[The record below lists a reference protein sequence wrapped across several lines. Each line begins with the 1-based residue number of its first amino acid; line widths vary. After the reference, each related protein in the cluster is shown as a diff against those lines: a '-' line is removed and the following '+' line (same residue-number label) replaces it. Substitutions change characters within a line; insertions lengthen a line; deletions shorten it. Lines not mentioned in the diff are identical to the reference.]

1 MPAVGIDL
9 GTTYSCVG
17 HWKNNNVNIIT
28 NEMGDRTTPSYVS
41 FNKDERL
48 VGGAAKNQCARNPEN
63 TVFDAKRLIGR
74 QFNDPVVQADAKL
87 WPFTVQQGPSGKP
100 VIAVKY
106 QGAQKTFYPEEI
118 SSMILSK
125 LKEDASASIGEKVDS
140 AVITVPAY
148 FNDSQRQ
155 ATKDAGAIA
164 GLKVLRIINE
174 PTAAAIAYGL
184 NKTNDERKVLIFDL
198 GGGTFDVSLLNIDDG
213 VFEVLATAGD
223 THLGG
228 EDFDNRLVD
237 FCVNDFKRKS
247 GLNPTKNARSMRR
260 LRTACESAKRTLS
273 SAIHATIEVDSLF
286 EGEDF
291 YLKIGRAKFENL
303 CLEDF
308 RKCMEP
314 VRKVLQDSKVSKDQV
329 HDVVLV
335 GGSTRIPKIRN
346 MLSTFFNGKELSQEI
361 NPDEAV
367 AFGAAVQAGVLS
379 GSDMGDTDVLLM
391 DVAPLSM
398 GIETQGGVMTNLI
411 DRNSRIPCK
420 KSMTFTTAANNQP
433 AVTIQVY
440 EGERKFC
447 ADNNKLGQF
456 DLKGIRPAPRG
467 VPQIEVTFDLDTNSI
482 LNVTAEDKDKENT
495 SGKHNV
501 RIESRKNT
509 LSKEDIDR
517 AVAEAAKFKEQ
528 DEARRAQVDNRNNLE
543 NALYQLKS
551 EYGSKSPAVEKY
563 CDDGMSWLESEGQ
576 TASAEEL
583 KAKLDDLQKFV
594 QQEMAK
600 MQQGAKP
607 AAEPE
612 VDELD

>member
-398 GIETQGGVMTNLI
+398 GIETQGDVMTNLI

-495 SGKHNV
+495 SGKQNV

-509 LSKEDIDR
+509 LSKEDIDL

-563 CDDGMSWLESEGQ
+563 CDDGVSWLESEGQ

>member
-1 MPAVGIDL
+1 MGN
-9 GTTYSCVG
+9 
-17 HWKNNNVNIIT
+17 NNNVDIIP

-48 VGGAAKNQCARNPEN
+48 VGGAAKNQSARNPKN

-74 QFNDPVVQADAKL
+74 QFSDPIVKSDAQL
-87 WPFTVQQGPSGKP
+87 WPFTVKQGAGDKP
-100 VIAVKY
+100 IISVMY
-106 QGAQKTFYPEEI
+106 QGEEKTFYPEEI
-118 SSMILSK
+118 SSMILAK
-125 LKEDASASIGEKVDS
+125 LKENAEAFLGDKVDS

-148 FNDSQRQ
+148 FNDAQRQ
-155 ATKDAGAIA
+155 ATKDAGSIA
-164 GLKVLRIINE
+164 GLNVLRIINE

-237 FCVNDFKRKS
+237 FCVNDFKRKT

-260 LRTACESAKRTLS
+260 LLTACESAKRTLS
-273 SAIHATIEVDSLF
+273 SAVHATIEVDSLF

-291 YLKIGRAKFENL
+291 HLKLGRAKFENL

-314 VRKVLQDSKVSKDQV
+314 VRRVLEDAKVAKSEV

-335 GGSTRIPKIRN
+335 GGSTRIPKIRS

-379 GSDMGDTDVLLM
+379 NADMGDTDILLM

-398 GIETQGGVMTNLI
+398 GIETQGGVMSNLI

-420 KSMTFTTAANNQP
+420 KAMTFTTAADNQP
-433 AVTIQVY
+433 AVTIQVF

-447 ADNNKLGQF
+447 SDNNKLGQF
-456 DLKGIRPAPRG
+456 DLRGIRPAPRG

-482 LNVTAEDKDKENT
+482 LNVSAEDKDKSNT
-495 SGKHNV
+495 SGKQNV
-501 RIESRKNT
+501 RIESRKGT
-509 LSKEDIDR
+509 LSQEEIDR
-517 AVAEAAKFKEQ
+517 AVADAEKYKIQ
-528 DEARRAQVDNRNNLE
+528 DEERRAKVDAKNTLE
-543 NALYQLKS
+543 NVLYQLKN
-551 EYGSKSPAVEKY
+551 ELGSKSPAVDKY
-563 CDDGMSWLESEGQ
+563 CDEQLAWVESEGQ
-576 TASAEEL
+576 SASTEQL
-583 KAKLDDLQKFV
+583 KAKVEEAQKFA
-594 QQEMAK
+594 QQEAAK
-600 MQQGAKP
+600 MQQQQGSQSAAGAP
-607 AAEPE
+607 DI
-612 VDELD
+612 DELD

>member
-17 HWKNNNVNIIT
+17 HWKNNNVNIVT

-48 VGGAAKNQCARNPEN
+48 VGGSAKNQCSRNPEN

-74 QFNDPVVQADAKL
+74 QFNDPIVQADTKL
-87 WPFTVQQGPSGKP
+87 WPFKVQQGPSGKP

-125 LKEDASASIGEKVDS
+125 LKADASAAIGEEVDS

-148 FNDSQRQ
+148 FNDAQRQ
-155 ATKDAGAIA
+155 ATQDAGHIA

-237 FCVNDFKRKS
+237 FCVTDFKRKT
-247 GLNPTKNARSMRR
+247 GLNPTQNARSMRR

-273 SAIHATIEVDSLF
+273 SAVHATIEVDSLF

-291 YLKIGRAKFENL
+291 HLKIGRAKFENL

-314 VRKVLQDSKVSKDQV
+314 VRRVLEDAKVSKSEV

-346 MLSTFFNGKELSQEI
+346 LLSSYFNGKTLSQEI

-379 GSDMGDTDVLLM
+379 GSDMGDTDILLM

-495 SGKHNV
+495 SGKQNV

-528 DEARRAQVDNRNNLE
+528 DEARRAQVDNRNTLE
-543 NALYQLKS
+543 NALYQVKS
-551 EYGSKSPAVEKY
+551 EYGSKNPAVDKY
-563 CDDGMSWLESEGQ
+563 CDQGLSWFESEGQ
-576 TASAEEL
+576 TASSDQL

>member
-48 VGGAAKNQCARNPEN
+48 VGGSAKNQSARNPEN

-74 QFNDPVVQADAKL
+74 QFNDPIVQADTKL
-87 WPFTVQQGPSGKP
+87 WPFTVQQGPGGKP

-125 LKEDASASIGEKVDS
+125 LKEDASAAMGVQVDS

-148 FNDSQRQ
+148 FNDAQRQ
-155 ATKDAGAIA
+155 ATTDAGRIA
-164 GLKVLRIINE
+164 GLNVLRIINE

-237 FCVNDFKRKS
+237 FCVTDFKKKT

-273 SAIHATIEVDSLF
+273 SAVHATIEVDSLF

-308 RKCMEP
+308 QKCMEP
-314 VRKVLQDSKVSKDQV
+314 VRKVLEDSKISKSEVD
-329 HDVVLV
+329 DVVLV
-335 GGSTRIPKIRN
+335 GGSTRIPRIRN
-346 MLSTFFNGKELSQEI
+346 LLSAFFNGKQLSQDI

-379 GSDMGDTDVLLM
+379 GSDMGDTDILLM

-482 LNVTAEDKDKENT
+482 LNVSAEDKDKENT
-495 SGKHNV
+495 SGKQNV

-509 LSKEDIDR
+509 LSKEDIER

-528 DEARRAQVDNRNNLE
+528 DDARRAQVDNRNSLE
-543 NALYQLKS
+543 NALYQFKN
-551 EYGSKSPAVEKY
+551 EYGSKNPAVDKY
-563 CDDGMSWLESEGQ
+563 CDDALSWVESEGQ
-576 TASAEEL
+576 SASADQL

-594 QQEMAK
+594 QQEMAN

-612 VDELD
+612 VDDID

>member
-495 SGKHNV
+495 SGKQNV

-509 LSKEDIDR
+509 LSKEDIDL

-563 CDDGMSWLESEGQ
+563 CDDGVSWLESEGQ

>member
-495 SGKHNV
+495 SGKQNV

-563 CDDGMSWLESEGQ
+563 CDDGMSWLEAEGQ

>member
-1 MPAVGIDL
+1 MG
-9 GTTYSCVG
+9 
-17 HWKNNNVNIIT
+17 VNIIT

-48 VGGAAKNQCARNPEN
+48 VGGAAKNQCARNPQN

-74 QFNDPVVQADAKL
+74 QFNDPLVQADTKL

-106 QGAQKTFYPEEI
+106 QGAEKTFFPEEI
-118 SSMILSK
+118 SSMILAK
-125 LKEDASASIGEKVDS
+125 LREEASAALGEKVDS

-148 FNDSQRQ
+148 FNDAQRQ

-237 FCVNDFKRKS
+237 FCVNDFKRKT
-247 GLNPTKNARSMRR
+247 GLNPTTNARSMRR
-260 LRTACESAKRTLS
+260 LRTACEAAKRTLS
-273 SAIHATIEVDSLF
+273 SSLFSTIEVDSLF

-291 YLKIGRAKFENL
+291 HLKIGRAKFENL
-303 CLEDF
+303 CNEDF
-308 RKCMEP
+308 NKCMAP
-314 VRKVLQDSKVSKDQV
+314 VRKVLEDAGVSKSEVQ
-329 HDVVLV
+329 DVVLV
-335 GGSTRIPKIRN
+335 GGSTRIPKIQSL
-346 MLSTFFNGKELSQEI
+346 LSTFFNGKKLSHEI

-367 AFGAAVQAGVLS
+367 AFGAAFQAGLLS
-379 GSDMGDTDVLLM
+379 GADMGDTDVLLM

-433 AVTIQVY
+433 AVTIQVF

-447 ADNNKLGQF
+447 ADNYKLGQF

-495 SGKHNV
+495 SGKQNV

-551 EYGSKSPAVEKY
+551 EYGSQNPAVEKY
-563 CDDGMSWLESEGQ
+563 CDDGMSWLESAGQ

-600 MQQGAKP
+600 TQQGAEP

>member
-1 MPAVGIDL
+1 MG
-9 GTTYSCVG
+9 
-17 HWKNNNVNIIT
+17 NVDIIP
-28 NEMGDRTTPSYVS
+28 NQMGDRTTPSYVS

-48 VGGAAKNQCARNPEN
+48 VGGAAKNQSARNPKN

-74 QFNDPVVQADAKL
+74 QFSDPIVKSDAQL
-87 WPFTVQQGPSGKP
+87 WPFTVEQGAGDKP
-100 VIAVKY
+100 IISAMY
-106 QGAQKTFYPEEI
+106 QGEEKTFYPEEI
-118 SSMILSK
+118 SSMILAK
-125 LKEDASASIGEKVDS
+125 LKENAEAFLGDKVES

-148 FNDSQRQ
+148 FNDAQRQ

-164 GLKVLRIINE
+164 GLNVLRIINE

-237 FCVNDFKRKS
+237 FCVNDFKRKT
-247 GLNPTKNARSMRR
+247 GLNPLKNARSMRR

-273 SAIHATIEVDSLF
+273 TAVHSTIEVDSLF

-291 YLKIGRAKFENL
+291 YPKIGRAKFENL

-308 RKCMEP
+308 KKCMEP
-314 VRKVLQDSKVSKDQV
+314 VRNVLRDSGVPKNEVQ
-329 HDVVLV
+329 DVVLV
-335 GGSTRIPKIRN
+335 GGSTRIPKIRQ
-346 MLSTFFNGKELSQEI
+346 MLSTFFNGKEVSQEI

-367 AFGAAVQAGVLS
+367 AFGASVQAGVLS
-379 GSDMGDTDVLLM
+379 NADMGDTDILLM

-398 GIETQGGVMTNLI
+398 GIQTQGDVMTNLI

-420 KSMTFTTAANNQP
+420 KAMTFTTAADNQP
-433 AVTIQVY
+433 AVTIQVF

-447 ADNNKLGQF
+447 SDNNKLGQF
-456 DLKGIRPAPRG
+456 DLRGIRPAPRG

-482 LNVTAEDKDKENT
+482 LNVSAEDKDKQNT
-495 SGKHNV
+495 SGKQNV

-509 LSKEDIDR
+509 LSKEDIDK
-517 AVAEAAKFKEQ
+517 AVAEAEKFKVQ
-528 DEARRAQVDNRNNLE
+528 DEARRAQVDAKNTLE
-543 NALYQLKS
+543 NALYQLKG
-551 EYGSKSPAVEKY
+551 EYGSKSPAVNKY
-563 CDDGMSWLESEGQ
+563 CEDGLAWVEGEGSS
-576 TASAEEL
+576 ASAEQL

-594 QQEMAK
+594 QQEAAK
-600 MQQGAKP
+600 MQQQQGPEP

-612 VDELD
+612 VDDID

>member
-495 SGKHNV
+495 SGKQNV

-576 TASAEEL
+576 SASAEEL

>member
-28 NEMGDRTTPSYVS
+28 NELGDRTTPSYVS

-87 WPFTVQQGPSGKP
+87 WPFTVQQGPNGKP

-118 SSMILSK
+118 SSMILTK
-125 LKEDASASIGEKVDS
+125 LKEDASAAIGEKVDS

-148 FNDSQRQ
+148 FNDAQRQ
-155 ATKDAGAIA
+155 ATTDAGMIA

-184 NKTNDERKVLIFDL
+184 NKNNEERKVLIFDL

-213 VFEVLATAGD
+213 IFEVLATAGD

-237 FCVNDFKRKS
+237 FCVNDFKRKT

-308 RKCMEP
+308 HKCMEP
-314 VRKVLQDSKVSKDQV
+314 VRRVLEDSKVSKDEV

-335 GGSTRIPKIRN
+335 GGSTRIPKIRS

-495 SGKHNV
+495 SGKQNV

-509 LSKEDIDR
+509 LSKEDIDK

-528 DEARRAQVDNRNNLE
+528 DDARRAQVDNRNNLE

-551 EYGSKSPAVEKY
+551 EYGSKNPAVEKY

-576 TASAEEL
+576 KASADEL

-600 MQQGAKP
+600 TQQGAKP

>member
-41 FNKDERL
+41 FNKEERL
-48 VGGAAKNQCARNPEN
+48 VGGSAKNQCARNPQN

-74 QFNDPVVQADAKL
+74 QFNDTIVQSDMKL
-87 WPFTVQQGPSGKP
+87 WPFAVQKGPSGKP

-118 SSMILSK
+118 SSMILQK
-125 LKEDASASIGEKVDS
+125 LKEDATAFIGEKVDS

-148 FNDSQRQ
+148 FNDAQRQ

-164 GLKVLRIINE
+164 GLQVLRIINE

-184 NKTNDERKVLIFDL
+184 GKQNDERKVLIFDL

-237 FCVNDFKRKS
+237 FCVDTFKRNT
-247 GLNPTKNARSMRR
+247 GLNPTTNARSMRR

-273 SAIHATIEVDSLF
+273 SAVHASIEVDSLF

-291 YLKIGRAKFENL
+291 HTKIGRAKFENL

-308 RKCMEP
+308 KKCMEP
-314 VRKVLQDSKVSKDQV
+314 VRKVLEDSKVSKGEV

-335 GGSTRIPKIRN
+335 GGSTRIPKIRS

-379 GSDMGDTDVLLM
+379 NADMGDTDILLM

-433 AVTIQVY
+433 AVTIQVF

-495 SGKHNV
+495 SGKQNV

-517 AVAEAAKFKEQ
+517 AVAEAEKFKLQ
-528 DEARRAQVDNRNNLE
+528 DEARRAQVDARNNLE
-543 NALYQLKS
+543 NALYQLKT

-563 CDDGMSWLESEGQ
+563 CDDGLSWLESEGK
-576 TASAEEL
+576 SANADQL
-583 KAKLDDLQKFV
+583 KAKLEDLQKFV
-594 QQEMAK
+594 QQEAAK
-600 MQQGAKP
+600 MQQGATP

>member
-17 HWKNNNVNIIT
+17 HWKNNNVDIIT

-48 VGGAAKNQCARNPEN
+48 VGGSAKNQSARNPEN

-74 QFNDPVVQADAKL
+74 QFNDPIVQADTKL
-87 WPFTVQQGPSGKP
+87 WPFAVQQGPNGKP

-125 LKEDASASIGEKVDS
+125 LKEDASAAIGQPVDS

-148 FNDSQRQ
+148 FNDAQRQ
-155 ATKDAGAIA
+155 ATTDAGHIA
-164 GLKVLRIINE
+164 GLNVLRIINE

-237 FCVNDFKRKS
+237 FCVNDFKRKT
-247 GLNPTKNARSMRR
+247 GMNPTKNARSMRR
-260 LRTACESAKRTLS
+260 LRTACEAAKRTLS
-273 SAIHATIEVDSLF
+273 NAVHATIEVDSLF

-308 RKCMEP
+308 KKCMDP
-314 VRKVLQDSKVSKDQV
+314 VRRVLEDAKVSKNEV

-335 GGSTRIPKIRN
+335 GGSTRIPKIRS

-379 GSDMGDTDVLLM
+379 GSDMGDTDILLM

-495 SGKHNV
+495 SGKQNV

-509 LSKEDIDR
+509 LSKEDIDK
-517 AVAEAAKFKEQ
+517 AVADAAKFKEQ
-528 DEARRAQVDNRNNLE
+528 DDARRAQVDNRNNLE
-543 NALYQLKS
+543 NALYQLKN
-551 EYGSKSPAVEKY
+551 EYGPKNPAVDKY
-563 CDDGMSWLESEGQ
+563 CDDGLSWLEAEGQ
-576 TASAEEL
+576 SASAEQL

-594 QQEMAK
+594 QQEMAN

-607 AAEPE
+607 AADPE

>member
-1 MPAVGIDL
+1 MG
-9 GTTYSCVG
+9 
-17 HWKNNNVNIIT
+17 NVDIIP
-28 NEMGDRTTPSYVS
+28 NQMGDRTTPSYVS

-48 VGGAAKNQCARNPEN
+48 VGGAAKNQSARNPKN

-74 QFNDPVVQADAKL
+74 QFSDPIVKSDAQL
-87 WPFTVQQGPSGKP
+87 WPFTVK
-100 VIAVKY
+100 
-106 QGAQKTFYPEEI
+106 QGAGDKPMIGVKVKGEEKLMAPEEV
-118 SSMILSK
+118 SSMVLTK
-125 LKEDASASIGEKVDS
+125 MKETAENYLGKEVKH

-148 FNDSQRQ
+148 FNDAQRQ
-155 ATKDAGAIA
+155 STKDAGAIA
-164 GLKVLRIINE
+164 GLNVLRIINE

-223 THLGG
+223 THLGE

-237 FCVNDFKRKS
+237 FCVKDFKRKT

-260 LRTACESAKRTLS
+260 LRTACEGAKRTLS
-273 SAIHATIEVDSLF
+273 SSIHATIEVDSLF

-291 YLKIGRAKFENL
+291 HIKLGRAKFENL

-314 VRKVLQDSKVSKDQV
+314 VRKVLEDAKVAKSEV

-335 GGSTRIPKIRN
+335 GGSTRIPKIRS
-346 MLSTFFNGKELSQEI
+346 MLSTLFNGKELSQEI

-367 AFGAAVQAGVLS
+367 AFGAAVQAGLLS
-379 GSDMGDTDVLLM
+379 GADMGDTDVLLM

-420 KSMTFTTAANNQP
+420 KAMTFTPAANNQP

-482 LNVTAEDKDKENT
+482 LNVTAEDKDKQNT
-495 SGKHNV
+495 SGKQNV

-543 NALYQLKS
+543 NSLYQLKN
-551 EYGSKSPAVEKY
+551 EYGSKSPAVDKY
-563 CDDGMSWLESEGQ
+563 CDDGISWLESEGQ
-576 TASAEEL
+576 SASAEQL

-600 MQQGAKP
+600 TQQGAKP

>member
-74 QFNDPVVQADAKL
+74 QFNDPIVQADTKL
-87 WPFTVQQGPSGKP
+87 WPFAVQQGPSGKP

-125 LKEDASASIGEKVDS
+125 LKEDASAAIGAQVDS

-148 FNDSQRQ
+148 FNDAQRQ

-314 VRKVLQDSKVSKDQV
+314 VRRVLEDAKVAKSEV

-335 GGSTRIPKIRN
+335 GGSTRIPKIRS

-367 AFGAAVQAGVLS
+367 AFGAAVQAGALS
-379 GSDMGDTDVLLM
+379 GADMGDTDVLLM

-420 KSMTFTTAANNQP
+420 KTQTFTTAADNQP
-433 AVTIQVY
+433 AVTIQVF

-495 SGKHNV
+495 SGKQNV

-528 DEARRAQVDNRNNLE
+528 DDARRAQVDNRNNLE
-543 NALYQLKS
+543 NTLYQLKN
-551 EYGSKSPAVEKY
+551 EYGSKSPAVDKY
-563 CDDGMSWLESEGQ
+563 CNDTMSWLESEGN

-583 KAKLDDLQKFV
+583 KAKLDDVQKFV

>member
-1 MPAVGIDL
+1 M
-9 GTTYSCVG
+9 S
-17 HWKNNNVNIIT
+17 
-28 NEMGDRTTPSYVS
+28 
-41 FNKDERL
+41 
-48 VGGAAKNQCARNPEN
+48 AKKAGSRNPKN

-74 QFNDPVVQADAKL
+74 KFNDPVVQKDMEH
-87 WPFTVQQGPSGKP
+87 WPFKVTEGPQGRP
-100 VIAVKY
+100 VISVTFK
-106 QGAQKTFYPEEI
+106 GEQKEFFAEEI
-118 SSMILSK
+118 SAMVLQK
-125 LKEDASASIGEKVDS
+125 MKQTAEASLGRKVAK

-148 FNDSQRQ
+148 FNDAQRQ
-155 ATKDAGAIA
+155 ATKDAGHIA
-164 GLKVLRIINE
+164 GLEVLRIINE

-237 FCVNDFKRKS
+237 FCVTDFKRKT
-247 GLNPTKNARSMRR
+247 GLNPTH
-260 LRTACESAKRTLS
+260 TAFLPTEVFEGSKSAKRTLS
-273 SAIHATIEVDSLF
+273 SAVHATIEVDSLF

-291 YLKIGRAKFENL
+291 HLKIGRAKFENL

-314 VRKVLQDSKVSKDQV
+314 VRRVLEDAKVSKSEV

-346 MLSTFFNGKELSQEI
+346 LLSSYFNGKTLSQEI

-379 GSDMGDTDVLLM
+379 NADMGDKDILLM

-440 EGERKFC
+440 EGERQFC

-456 DLKGIRPAPRG
+456 DLKGIRPSPRG

-495 SGKHNV
+495 SGKQNV

-509 LSKEDIDR
+509 LSKEHIDR

-528 DEARRAQVDNRNNLE
+528 DEARRAQVDNRNTLE
-543 NALYQLKS
+543 NALYQVKS
-551 EYGSKSPAVEKY
+551 EYGSKNPAVDKY
-563 CDDGMSWLESEGQ
+563 CDQGLSWFESEGQ
-576 TASAEEL
+576 TASSDQL

-600 MQQGAKP
+600 TQQGAKP

>member
-1 MPAVGIDL
+1 MG
-9 GTTYSCVG
+9 
-17 HWKNNNVNIIT
+17 NVDIIP
-28 NEMGDRTTPSYVS
+28 NQMGDRTTPSYVS

-48 VGGAAKNQCARNPEN
+48 VGGAAKNQSARNPKN

-74 QFNDPVVQADAKL
+74 QFSDPIIKSDAQL
-87 WPFTVQQGPSGKP
+87 WPFTVKQGAGDKP

-106 QGAQKTFYPEEI
+106 QGAEKTFFPEEI
-118 SSMILSK
+118 SSMILAK
-125 LKEDASASIGEKVDS
+125 LREEASAALGEQVDS

-237 FCVNDFKRKS
+237 FCVKDFKRKT

-260 LRTACESAKRTLS
+260 LRTACEGAKRTLS
-273 SAIHATIEVDSLF
+273 SSIHATIEVDSLF

-291 YLKIGRAKFENL
+291 HIKLGRAKFENL

-314 VRKVLQDSKVSKDQV
+314 VRKVLEDAKVAKSEV

-335 GGSTRIPKIRN
+335 GGSTRIPKIRS

-367 AFGAAVQAGVLS
+367 AFGAAVQAGLLS
-379 GSDMGDTDVLLM
+379 GADMGDTDVLLM

-420 KSMTFTTAANNQP
+420 KSMTFTTATNNQP

-495 SGKHNV
+495 SGKQNV

-528 DEARRAQVDNRNNLE
+528 DEARRAQVDNRNTLE
-543 NALYQLKS
+543 NVLYQLKN
-551 EYGSKSPAVEKY
+551 ELGSKSPAVDKY
-563 CDDGMSWLESEGQ
+563 CDEQLAWVESEGLS
-576 TASAEEL
+576 ASTEQL
-583 KAKLDDLQKFV
+583 KAKVEEAQKFA
-594 QQEMAK
+594 QQEAAK
-600 MQQGAKP
+600 MQQQQGSP
-607 AAEPE
+607 
-612 VDELD
+612 